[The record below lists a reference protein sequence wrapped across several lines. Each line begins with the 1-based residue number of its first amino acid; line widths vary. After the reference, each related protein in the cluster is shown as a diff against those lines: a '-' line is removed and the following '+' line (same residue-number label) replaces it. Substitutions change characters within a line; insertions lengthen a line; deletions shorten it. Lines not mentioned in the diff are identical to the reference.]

1 MKKGMIP
8 KKFKDFKRIF
18 EPERIAVVGVS
29 AEGFGFGRGVL
40 LALLTMKFSGTL
52 YPVNPRGGT
61 SSGLKIYES
70 VDAIPGPIDLGIIA
84 VPAPLVPR
92 AVEDCMKKG
101 AAGVEILSAGFK
113 ETGTEEG
120 IALEKKLNELA
131 AKGIR
136 IIGPNCFGL
145 YNPRTGLTMLP
156 GPDLSREPGSVG
168 FVSQSGGLAIDL
180 AHVGKWRGIKFS
192 TMVSIGNGV
201 DIRETEL
208 LEYFGADPETRII
221 GMYIEGLDD
230 GRRFFEVLKS
240 VGNEKPVII
249 MKGGQSETGRR
260 AAMSHTASIGGDAE
274 IWKWTIRQ
282 CNAIPAV
289 DMKEIADLALAFS
302 FLPSGTY
309 NGISVIGG
317 GGAIGVASADIAA
330 SYGISIP
337 QFDAS
342 LQEEILALLPR
353 PGSSAKNPVDV
364 ANPRV
369 PPEVLKEVLIRS
381 ARNSAVDVQIIVQL
395 LHHYK
400 PAVFYMPGLTVMDA
414 TPVSQFAD
422 AFAEAAAVTGK
433 PVIAVV
439 PDFKQG
445 LDSLDIAEMLRE
457 TRRLYTEK
465 GIPVFDDIQNA
476 IKSIKAVSEYY
487 TRRGHRN
494 KGTRP

>member
-1 MKKGMIP
+1 MFEP
-8 KKFKDFKRIF
+8 KRIA
-18 EPERIAVVGVS
+18 IVGVS

-40 LALLTMKFSGTL
+40 LALLSMKFTGAL

-61 SSGLKIYES
+61 SEGLKIYES
-70 VDAIPGPIDLGIIA
+70 VDAIPGTIDLGIIA

-120 IALEKKLNELA
+120 IALEKQLTALA

-156 GPDLSREPGSVG
+156 GPDLSREPGPMG
-168 FVSQSGGLAIDL
+168 FISQSGGLAIDL
-180 AHVGKWRGIKFS
+180 AHVGKWKGIKFS

-201 DIRETEL
+201 DLREAEL
-208 LEYFGADPETRII
+208 LEYFGADPETHMV
-221 GMYIEGLDD
+221 GMYIEGVDD
-230 GRRFFEVLKS
+230 GRRFFEALKS
-240 VGNEKPVII
+240 VSARKPVII
-249 MKGGQSETGRR
+249 LKGGQSETGRT
-260 AAMSHTASIGGDAE
+260 AAMSHTASISGSTE
-274 IWKWTIRQ
+274 IWKSAIRQ
-282 CNAIPAV
+282 CNALPAA

-302 FLPSGTY
+302 SLPARTY
-309 NGISVIGG
+309 RGISVIGG
-317 GGAIGVASADIAA
+317 GGAIGVASADVAA
-330 SYGISIP
+330 SFGVAIP
-337 QFDAS
+337 QFSQS
-342 LQEEILALLPR
+342 LQDEILPLLPR

-369 PPEVLKEVLIRS
+369 PPEVLKEVLIK
-381 ARNSAVDVQIIVQL
+381 AAVQKDVDLQIIVQL

-400 PAVFYMPGLTVMDA
+400 PVTYYMPGVSVKEA
-414 TPVSQFAD
+414 TPISQFAD
-422 AFAEAAAVTGK
+422 AFSEAASITGK

-445 LDSLDIAEMLRE
+445 LDSIDIAEMLRE
-457 TRRLYTEK
+457 IRRLYLQK
-465 GIPVFDDIQNA
+465 GIPVFEDVQSA
-476 IKSIKAVSEYY
+476 IKSVKAVSEYY
-487 TRRGHRN
+487 SRRERRRSKQGSEPHLEITAPR
-494 KGTRP
+494 

>member
-1 MKKGMIP
+1 MKEGIML
-8 KKFKDFKRIF
+8 KKFSDFKRIF
-18 EPERIAVVGVS
+18 EPKRIAVVGVS
-29 AEGFGFGRGVL
+29 AEGFGFGRGVM
-40 LALLTMKFSGTL
+40 LALLSMKFTGTL

-120 IALEKKLNELA
+120 IALEKKLRALA
-131 AKGIR
+131 GKGIR

-156 GPDLSREPGSVG
+156 GPDLSREPGPVG
-168 FVSQSGGLAIDL
+168 FISQSGGLAIDL

-192 TMVSIGNGV
+192 TMISIGNGV
-201 DIRETEL
+201 DLRETEL

-221 GMYIEGLDD
+221 GMYVEGLDD
-230 GRRFFEVLKS
+230 GRRFFEALRS
-240 VGNEKPVII
+240 VSAEKPVII
-249 MKGGQSETGRR
+249 MKGGQSEIGRS
-260 AAMSHTASIGGDAE
+260 AAMSHTASISGNTE
-274 IWKWTIRQ
+274 IWKSVIRQ
-282 CNAIPAV
+282 CNAVQAA
-289 DMKEIADLALAFS
+289 DMKEIADMALAFS
-302 FLPSGTY
+302 SLPAGSY
-309 NGISVIGG
+309 NGISIVGG

-330 SYGISIP
+330 SYGISLP

-342 LQEEILALLPR
+342 LQEELLALLPK

-400 PAVFYMPGLTVMDA
+400 PVTFYMPGLTVKDA
-414 TPVSQFAD
+414 TPISQFAD

-457 TRRLYTEK
+457 SRRLYLEK
-465 GIPVFDDIQNA
+465 GIPVFEDVQSA
-476 IKSIKAVSEYY
+476 IRSIKAVSGYY
-487 TRRGHRN
+487 SRRNRN
-494 KGTRP
+494 SLK